1 MAVDILPWLLRGHTR
16 EEYAGL
22 DNSDTTDLVSATDM
36 ARVLAFLVAIIG
48 CRCLF
53 NRMTSSWSKEAGKSW
68 GISPSDMNKVLE
80 EFWTL
85 MGNTGMLALA
95 IYVMLYKNSG
105 CWFGDTEQC
114 LVGWP
119 HHVTDSAVLVYYTV
133 EFAWYIH
140 LLLKKPLGYGEPDG
154 MDMMMHHVA
163 TLSLLVLSKAC
174 NLTRAGVLVLT
185 LFSVS
190 NPFLHAA
197 KLCNQILPAIRIPMF
212 SLFSLLFLLTRVI
225 MVPPV
230 ILRLSIYQSMSLIPY
245 AVEDFYVTFVLINA
259 LLVLL
264 YLMQL
269 KWMWAILRVLTKS
282 ATEGAAAAGK
292 LSTDLDPS
300 KRFTD

>member
-1 MAVDILPWLLRGHTR
+1 MAVNILPWLLHGRNR

-22 DNSDTTDLVSATDM
+22 GDWDPREFVSELVS
-36 ARVLAFLVAIIG
+36 VLVSVLVLIA

-53 NRMTSSWSKEAGKSW
+53 NRITHRSHMSTKDTER
-68 GISPSDMNKVLE
+68 DKVLE
-80 EFWTL
+80 EMWTFL
-85 MGNTGMLALA
+85 GNVGTLALA
-95 IYVMLYKNSG
+95 IYVMLYHNSG
-105 CWFGDTEQC
+105 CWFGDTDQC

-119 HHVTDSAVLVYYTV
+119 QHEPDSVVLMYYTV

-140 LLLKKPLGYGEPDG
+140 LLLKKPLRYGEPDG
-154 MDMMMHHVA
+154 KDMMMHHMA
-163 TLSLLVLSKAC
+163 TLVLIVLSKAC
-174 NLTRAGVLVLT
+174 NLMRAGVLVLT

-197 KLCNQILPAIRIPMF
+197 KICNQILPSVRVAMF

-230 ILRLSIYQSMSLIPY
+230 ILRLSIYQSMLRIPY
-245 AVEDFYVTFVLINA
+245 AVEDFHLTFMLINA

-264 YLMQL
+264 YLLQL

-282 ATEGAAAAGK
+282 ATEGAVAAGK
-292 LSTDLDPS
+292 LSTNLDPS
-300 KRFTD
+300 KRFT